1 MKSRSLTVTLAI
13 AFLGL
18 SLIVLFV
25 SIVSD
30 IFFSLKT
37 QNIAIADKQQRIAQ
51 NASFIVKS
59 FVQDKL
65 NLLDAT
71 VSLTNLSAN
80 EQSEKKLILER
91 LLGKEHSFHSI
102 TLSDPQG
109 NEIIGVSRQSKM
121 VPIKITEEL
130 SSIQMRL
137 RLGKPFVG
145 QVHIDEITCEPML
158 LVGVAVIDI
167 FGDFTGMLI
176 AETNLKFMWDL
187 VGNIQV
193 GTDGVAFVV
202 DRAGNLLAFEDVS
215 RVMRGDKLTSLQ
227 AVKNFIL
234 NDYLLRDNTELTF
247 GKGIL
252 DTYVFTTYEP
262 LRTPDWAV
270 VIELPLIEAYDPVIQ
285 ELKLSLLSLLFI
297 FVLAFVAGLY
307 LSKRITK
314 PLIELRDATLAI
326 SQGNLDSRIEVVSN
340 NEIGELAAGFN
351 QMVTDLKRTTVS
363 RDALLEEISVRKKT
377 EAALSLA
384 KQEAEQASQ
393 SKSNFLANMSHEIR
407 TPMNGILGMAGLLIE
422 TDLTL
427 QQRQFAQTVCN
438 SANALLTVINDILD
452 YSKVEAGKLE
462 LDIVDF
468 DLRNTL
474 EDLTDVLAI
483 PAQKKQLEFS
493 TILHHKVPVNLMG
506 DPGRIRQILVNLG
519 NNAIK
524 FTNKGNVC
532 IRCTAESE
540 SETEATIRI
549 SVSDTGIGIPKD
561 RLDRLFKSFSQ
572 VDASTTRKYG
582 GTGLGLAISKQLVEM
597 MGGNIGVESNPG
609 KGSTFWFVITLP
621 KQSAQPAKQLPTNN
635 LIAQK
640 HILIVDGSSH
650 NRAALKEQL
659 LRMGCRVAVAAD
671 SQKALNKLSDAVQ
684 KQSPFDIAMLDSKL
698 PKIDGDLL
706 SRKIKMMESTKST
719 ILISLSPIGKQVD
732 SPMLE
737 DYGFTGFLSK
747 PIKQQ
752 MIINCINRVFGKP
765 YDKAAISQASK
776 TAATQPETATSNI
789 PLRILLAEDNRVNQK
804 VAQFTLR
811 KLGYEID
818 IVSNGVEA
826 LSAIQNDVYDLV
838 LMDVQMPEM
847 DGMTATAEI
856 RKLDSGKR
864 HIPIIAMTAHAMKG
878 DREKCIAAGMND
890 YTSKPIKPAEL
901 KDKIEKWGSISKAI
915 SVD

>member
-13 AFLGL
+13 VFLGL
-18 SLIVLFV
+18 SLIVLMV

-30 IFFSLKT
+30 IYFSLQT
-37 QNIAIADKQQRIAQ
+37 QNVAIADKQQRIAQ
-51 NASFIVKS
+51 NASYVVKS
-59 FVQDKL
+59 FIHDKL

-71 VSLTNLSAN
+71 VTLTNLSAV
-80 EQSEKKLILER
+80 EQPEKKLILER

-102 TLSDPQG
+102 TLCDPQG
-109 NEIIGVSRQSKM
+109 KEIAGVSRQSKM
-121 VPIKITEEL
+121 VPINISEEINA
-130 SSIQMRL
+130 IQMRL
-137 RLGKPFVG
+137 RLGKAFVG
-145 QVHIDEITCEPML
+145 QVHVDEMTSEPMIL
-158 LVGVAVIDI
+158 VAVAVMDI

-193 GTDGVAFVV
+193 GADGVAFVV
-202 DRAGNLLAFEDVS
+202 DRVGNLLAFEDVS
-215 RVMRGDKLTSLQ
+215 RVMKGDQLTHLQ

-234 NDYLLRDNTELTF
+234 NDYLFRDKSELTF
-247 GKGIL
+247 SKGIL

-270 VIELPLIEAYDPVIQ
+270 VIELPLFEAYDPVLQ
-285 ELKLSLLSLLFI
+285 KLKLSLLSLLFI
-297 FVLAFVAGLY
+297 FVLAIVSGFY

-314 PLIELRDATLAI
+314 PVIDLRDATRAI
-326 SQGNLDSRIEVVSN
+326 SQGNLDTRIEATSN
-340 NEIGELAAGFN
+340 NEIGELAESFN

-363 RDALLEEISVRKKT
+363 RDALLEEVSVRIKT
-377 EAALSLA
+377 EAALNLA

-422 TDLTL
+422 TDLTH

-483 PAQKKQLEFS
+483 TAQKKQLEFT
-493 TILHHKVPVNLMG
+493 TILHHKVPENLQG
-506 DPGRIRQILVNLG
+506 DPGRLRQILVNLG

-524 FTNKGNVC
+524 FTEKGCVC

-597 MGGNIGVESNPG
+597 MGGTIGVESEPDN
-609 KGSTFWFVITLP
+609 GSTFWFTLTLT
-621 KQSAQPAKQLPTNN
+621 KQSLQPVQKSPTDNR
-635 LIAQK
+635 IAGK
-640 HILIVDGSSH
+640 RVLIVDNSP
-650 NRAALKEQL
+650 NVLAALQEQL
-659 LRMGCRVAVAAD
+659 IALGCCVSVAAD
-671 SQKALNKLSDAVQ
+671 SRNALTALSDAAQ
-684 KQSPFDIAMLDSKL
+684 KQSPFDSVILDANL
-698 PKIDGDLL
+698 PELDGERL
-706 SRKIKMMESTKST
+706 SRRIKTADSIKNTK
-719 ILISLSPIGKQVD
+719 LISLSPIGMQVD
-732 SPMLE
+732 SAMPE
-737 DYGFTGFLSK
+737 DSDFAGFLSK
-747 PIKQQ
+747 PTKQQ
-752 MIINCINRVFGKP
+752 TLVNCLNRIFGAA
-765 YDKAAISQASK
+765 DEAISDGTETPK
-776 TAATQPETATSNI
+776 TGLQPETATNSL

-804 VAQFTLR
+804 VAKFTLR

-826 LSAIQNDVYDLV
+826 LAAIQNNNYDLV

-901 KDKIEKWGSISKAI
+901 KDKIEKWGSINKMI
-915 SVD
+915 SAD